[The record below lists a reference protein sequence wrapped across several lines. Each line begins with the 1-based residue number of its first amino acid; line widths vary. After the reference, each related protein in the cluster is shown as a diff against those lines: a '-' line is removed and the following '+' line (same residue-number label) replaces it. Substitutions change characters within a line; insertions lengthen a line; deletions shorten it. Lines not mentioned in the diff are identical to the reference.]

1 MSRPLIKKYGKQFQG
16 ARDIEVHQTDDQHIF
31 HAYDM
36 MKIKE
41 QSMSMQFTVNT
52 YISACSCD
60 TGQSGAPCI
69 HQVAVSTKLATE
81 ATNLL
86 PIYQKEKRRLFA
98 QVALGKRH
106 NSDLGF
112 YAAVHEKVL
121 HAHTA
126 HQSISEADVHAVS
139 LPEDGTNSTVAEDG
153 TNSTALNPDASMT
166 QDKVT
171 MNSDLHGILQDLK
184 LRVENGD
191 HNLQKGLQKF
201 IHMYKRLQSG
211 PAPSAS
217 IATALHHFG
226 RNYGKIT
233 EGTGGRLLIFVF
245 CCRYTMEYEKV
256 WKVYSCAINSSKKKT
271 IRCNKGKQEMH

>member
-1 MSRPLIKKYGKQFQG
+1 
-16 ARDIEVHQTDDQHIF
+16 
-31 HAYDM
+31 
-36 MKIKE
+36 
-41 QSMSMQFTVNT
+41 MSMQFTVNT
-52 YISACSCD
+52 HIYCD

-69 HQVAVSTKLATE
+69 YQVAVSTKLATE

-86 PIYQKEKRRLFA
+86 PVYQKEKRRLFA

-139 LPEDGTNSTVAEDG
+139 LPEDG

-233 EGTGGRLLIFVF
+233 EGTGGRLLIFV
-245 CCRYTMEYEKV
+245 YEKV